1 MGLFYV
7 KIRIQGIGLLLF
19 LKLNVVCC
27 GFCSEQDFYK
37 RIDLG
42 FLVSIKM
49 KMHLERQ
56 KTRR

>member
-19 LKLNVVCC
+19 LKLNVVCY

-42 FLVSIKM
+42 FLVP
-49 KMHLERQ
+49 H
-56 KTRR
+56 